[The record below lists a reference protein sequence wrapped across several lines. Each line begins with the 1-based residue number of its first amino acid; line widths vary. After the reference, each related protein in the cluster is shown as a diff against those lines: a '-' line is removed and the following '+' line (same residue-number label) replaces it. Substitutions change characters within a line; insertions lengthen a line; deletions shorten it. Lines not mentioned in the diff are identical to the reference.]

1 MEANTP
7 SPKARP
13 GKASMALATAGGGT
27 ARRSWWRLGFTAA
40 SGWEERALHTWWAQ
54 GRARRQ
60 NSSGERWRSGGET
73 GGGGGRNSAA

>member
-13 GKASMALATAGGGT
+13 GKASVALAKAGGGT

-40 SGWEERALHTWWAQ
+40 SGWEERALYTWWA
-54 GRARRQ
+54 
-60 NSSGERWRSGGET
+60 
-73 GGGGGRNSAA
+73 